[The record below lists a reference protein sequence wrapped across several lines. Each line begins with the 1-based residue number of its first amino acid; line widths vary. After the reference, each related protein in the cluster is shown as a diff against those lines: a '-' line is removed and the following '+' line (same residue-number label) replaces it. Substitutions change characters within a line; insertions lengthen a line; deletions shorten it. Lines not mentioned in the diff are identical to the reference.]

1 DQKEIF
7 GDNTFIMTNLSLKPE
22 KSINY
27 NLGARYRKSNYNL
40 EVNTYYRNTRDLI
53 RLKDVTQFTSIFLNL
68 DKVRGYG
75 LELEGSYRPVDRL
88 ELSGNLT
95 YNEFRF
101 KGSNNYI
108 SKNEHFKNARV
119 SNLPFYFGNAMA
131 AYNFD
136 NIINKQDD
144 LRFYW
149 SYSYVH
155 QYYLDF
161 VEKQYEPD
169 GFL

>member
-1 DQKEIF
+1 
-7 GDNTFIMTNLSLKPE
+7 
-22 KSINY
+22 
-27 NLGARYRKSNYNL
+27 
-40 EVNTYYRNTRDLI
+40 
-53 RLKDVTQFTSIFLNL
+53 
-68 DKVRGYG
+68 RGYG

-101 KGSNNYI
+101 KGSNNNI

-169 GFL
+169 GFLGLFGKSKISTNRVIPIQQVHTTGFVWTVPVDQRRTVSFSAELD